1 MSSVE
6 KEIPS
11 PYVANLLNTW
21 NEFIAAGKIQESIDM
36 KSEIER
42 LLSERKDEM
51 ELVEYFYLL
60 DYSHSIAFGKGAIGS
75 LANVVSMLSKG
86 NHELLTTYY
95 YDLCTGD
102 YEYFNKN
109 YTKAIAYY
117 ESAERTLSR
126 IPDVGDLKFA
136 EFHYKIGI
144 AYYAIDQHLFS
155 VSHVAKAKE
164 IFEKEEMH
172 KNDAIQCSMIMGVNL
187 YDMGR
192 LDEAEIAFRGALTE
206 SEYHGYAM
214 VTAKIYHNLGLIQ
227 WQRASYDKAIYF
239 FEKAYSY
246 DWIRDSEKGL
256 QTVYMLSR
264 VNYNAGH
271 REKAFNWYQL
281 GLEQCDE
288 YNDDEYRAKLK
299 ILFYLYEEP
308 SVEKVKHFL
317 AHLEEHNL
325 WPDVS
330 KIAMGVADLYEER
343 GDLKESHVFLKK
355 ALYAK
360 DQILKIT
367 EALP

>member
-60 DYSHSIAFGKGAIGS
+60 DYSHSIAFGMGAIGS

-239 FEKAYSY
+239 LKRLIHMIGSETQKKGYRRSICCPGLITMQDTEKKRLIGISLVLNNVMN
-246 DWIRDSEKGL
+246 IMMMSTGQVENPFISMKSL
-256 QTVYMLSR
+256 Q
-264 VNYNAGH
+264 
-271 REKAFNWYQL
+271 W
-281 GLEQCDE
+281 
-288 YNDDEYRAKLK
+288 
-299 ILFYLYEEP
+299 
-308 SVEKVKHFL
+308 
-317 AHLEEHNL
+317 
-325 WPDVS
+325 
-330 KIAMGVADLYEER
+330 
-343 GDLKESHVFLKK
+343 KK
-355 ALYAK
+355 
-360 DQILKIT
+360 
-367 EALP
+367 